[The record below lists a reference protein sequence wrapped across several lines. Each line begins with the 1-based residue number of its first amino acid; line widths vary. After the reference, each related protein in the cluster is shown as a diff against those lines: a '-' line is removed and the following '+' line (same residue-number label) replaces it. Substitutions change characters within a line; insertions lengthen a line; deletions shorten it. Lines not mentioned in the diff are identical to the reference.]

1 MNNAVF
7 HDLILNDNLKI
18 PNTIL
23 IHRRKQLKLTQ
34 KEVANQA
41 GIAHTTYQRFE
52 DGTRE
57 FTNSCASTFMAVC
70 SVLALDPCDFFK
82 EDTPRRNG
90 DGYDK

>member
-34 KEVANQA
+34 KEVAKHA

-52 DGTRE
+52 DGTRD
-57 FTNSCASTFMAVC
+57 FTNCCAATFMAVC
-70 SVLALDPCDFFK
+70 FTLALDPYEFFK
-82 EDTPRRNG
+82 NNYGNG
-90 DGYDK
+90 DSNGK